1 MTRLT
6 MVSRTFKK
14 VSKKPTTFTSTQR
27 CPERSYGK
35 AESTRN
41 ADFTAT
47 SGVDNLRQNLLA
59 LRVSLEEVVWLV
71 F

>member
-1 MTRLT
+1 MLQE
-6 MVSRTFKK
+6 TFKK

-59 LRVSLEEVVWLV
+59 EEISESGYEKKHYESA
-71 F
+71 

>member
-1 MTRLT
+1 MLQE
-6 MVSRTFKK
+6 TFKK
-14 VSKKPTTFTSTQR
+14 VSKKPTTFISTQR

-59 LRVSLEEVVWLV
+59 EEIPESGYEKKHYESA
-71 F
+71 